1 MHLLGIALS
10 DELDPQAGQV
20 RHDAAVVSSRGAGP
34 NRYVLSYLI
43 RILNYF
49 HLRLMMKHWVAVVVY
64 TTVKLMVVSSRDIGG
79 LGQLSSAVDRGLG
92 DVM

>member
-34 NRYVLSYLI
+34 NRYVLS
-43 RILNYF
+43 
-49 HLRLMMKHWVAVVVY
+49 
-64 TTVKLMVVSSRDIGG
+64 
-79 LGQLSSAVDRGLG
+79 
-92 DVM
+92 